1 MTRPEQSTAVRPAG
15 RPEPGRAAAH
25 PEPNADAARPSTS
38 GPSSTRSVERALGLL
53 AHVCESAPTSL
64 SECARAVGLSPT
76 TALRL
81 LRTLEVLDFVSRDP
95 GGDFHPGALSFRFGA
110 AALGR
115 NQMIKAAEPA
125 LQRLCARCGEST
137 YLAITSGPD
146 RAVYIAMAEGT
157 YSIRHAGWVGR
168 TVPLETTAIGAVL
181 QGRTPEWGYVVVRS
195 SVEEDVTAI
204 AAPITWIGGVA
215 GALNVVGPSY
225 RLDPERS
232 RDVGKAVAAEARTI
246 ARTLFPTH
254 DTSEVTSR

>member
-1 MTRPEQSTAVRPAG
+1 MARRNHSIAVRPVG
-15 RPEPGRAAAH
+15 RPEPARAAGH
-25 PEPNADAARPSTS
+25 PDPDADPARSSAA

-64 SECARAVGLSPT
+64 SACARAVGLSPT

-115 NQMIKAAEPA
+115 NQMIKAAQPA
-125 LQRLCARCGEST
+125 LQRLCGGCGESA

-157 YSIRHAGWVGR
+157 FSIRHAGWVGR
-168 TVPLETTAIGAVL
+168 TVPLDGTAIGAAL
-181 QGRTPEWGYVVVRS
+181 EGRIPECGYVVVRS

-204 AAPITWIGGVA
+204 AAPIMWIGGIA

-232 RDVGKAVAAEARTI
+232 RDVGVAVAAEARTI
-246 ARTLFPTH
+246 ARTLFPTD